1 MAANTDKFIEE
12 PKMLSVQERLE
23 ALLMASRNR
32 SISAEFPHLDPG
44 VHTVLE
50 VNAQLLERIAT

>member
-32 SISAEFPHLDPG
+32 SVSAEFPRLDPG
-44 VHTVLE
+44 VQALLE
-50 VNAQLLERIAT
+50 VNAQLLERIAE